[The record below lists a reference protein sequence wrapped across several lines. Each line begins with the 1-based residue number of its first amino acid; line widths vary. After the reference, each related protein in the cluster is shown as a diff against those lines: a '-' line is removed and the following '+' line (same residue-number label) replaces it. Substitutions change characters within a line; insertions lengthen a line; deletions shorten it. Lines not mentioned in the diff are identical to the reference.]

1 MTEEEI
7 YKQLNELFVKVFK
20 RSDIVINA
28 ETSAKDIPEWTSL
41 TYMTLV
47 FEIEQE
53 FGFKIKLKDM
63 MMWQKVGDMV
73 QTINKKINGN

>member
-7 YKQLNELFVKVFK
+7 YKQLNDLFVKVFK
-20 RSDIVINA
+20 RSDIVINSD
-28 ETSAKDIPEWTSL
+28 TSANDIPEWTSL

-47 FEIEQE
+47 FEIEQA
-53 FGFKIKLKDM
+53 FGIKIKLKDM

-73 QTINKKINGN
+73 QTINKKLNGN